1 MTMFSISRLNFIIF
15 INRIMYDQKRYGRLD
30 KALKQFAPS
39 DFTGIAKLDD
49 WKVEWISEVMR
60 DKEGWIEW
68 WLYETDCG
76 EKLTQIWED
85 GDPEDSP
92 SWNIKNAGDLY
103 DFLVAQYYK
112 GTNPIREKKAQDNGF
127 KYALHEIKSCKDD
140 NFLSQNEGWEER
152 NALFQFL
159 LTTLTNH
166 YLLEAGANSD
176 IDYDG
181 KIDII
186 CSLEGK

>member
-1 MTMFSISRLNFIIF
+1 MFPITKTSFVTFIEKIV
-15 INRIMYDQKRYGRLD
+15 YDQKRYDELD

-39 DFTGIAKLDD
+39 DFTGIAKIND

-76 EKLTQIWED
+76 EKLNQVWED
-85 GDPEDSP
+85 GDPEDDP
-92 SWNIKNAGDLY
+92 TWVIKTPDDLY
-103 DFLVAQYYK
+103 DFLMVQYYK
-112 GTNPIREKKAQDNGF
+112 ATNPIREKKAQDNGF
-127 KYALHEIKSCKDD
+127 KYALQGIKSCKDV
-140 NFLSQNEGWEER
+140 NSLSRNEGWEDR
-152 NALFQFL
+152 DILFQFL

-176 IDYDG
+176 VDYNEE
-181 KIDII
+181 INLI
-186 CSLEGK
+186 CSLEGE